1 MSEIQRERAR
11 SRRRGILVAVGLIA
25 ILAVAGL
32 VFKNYWD
39 ARVRAA
45 YQHSTD
51 VYTPK
56 PVAKTKVAL
65 FVGDGMVQGNGAT
78 APTKRFSSL
87 VSSSYQWFEINLAI
101 GGAGYFS
108 GNPNL
113 VDQLTALK
121 KYKPSVIFVSAG
133 RSDGWSP
140 DVQNNVARFY
150 RDIRKVFKKTTL
162 VVVSPLNNQP
172 APSPAPTAPT
182 PMELLQNAVR
192 GAAYSAN
199 AVYVPIENL
208 LAGNPQYLSTDK
220 YNPSD
225 AGHKAIA
232 EAIIAAL
239 KNNGFKPPK
248 S

>member
-1 MSEIQRERAR
+1 MSEMQRDRAR
-11 SRRRGILVAVGLIA
+11 ARRRGILVAVGLIA

-39 ARVRAA
+39 ARVRSA

-65 FVGDGMVQGNGAT
+65 FVGDGMVQGNGAS
-78 APTKRFSSL
+78 APAVRFST
-87 VSSSYQWFEINLAI
+87 VVARSYHWYEINVAT
-101 GGAGYFS
+101 GGAGYFA

-113 VDQLTALK
+113 VVQLTALQ
-121 KYKPSVIFVSAG
+121 KYKPSIIFVSAG

-150 RDIRKVFKKTTL
+150 RDIRKVFKKTTI
-162 VVVSPLNNQP
+162 VVVSPINNQP
-172 APSPAPTAPT
+172 APSPAPTTPT
-182 PMELLQNAVR
+182 PIELLQNAVR

-232 EAIIAAL
+232 DAIIAAL

>member
-1 MSEIQRERAR
+1 MSQMQRERAR
-11 SRRRGILVAVGLIA
+11 SRRRAVLVVLSLVAV
-25 ILAVAGL
+25 LAVAGL

-39 ARVRAA
+39 ARVRSA

-56 PVAKTKVAL
+56 PVANPKVAL
-65 FVGDGMVQGNGAT
+65 FVGDGMLQGNGAT
-78 APTKRFSSL
+78 AASLRFSSL
-87 VSSSYQWFEINLAI
+87 VASKYHWFEINVAS
-101 GGAGYFS
+101 GGAGYYA

-113 VDQLTALK
+113 VTQLSSLK
-121 KYKPSVIFVSAG
+121 KYKPSIIFVSAG

-140 DVQNNVARFY
+140 DVQLNVAKFY
-150 RDIRKVFKKTTL
+150 RDIRKVFKKTTI

-172 APSPAPTAPT
+172 MPTPPPTPSP
-182 PMELLQNAVR
+182 MQLLQNAVR

-208 LAGNPQYLSTDK
+208 LAGNAKLLSTDS
-220 YNPSD
+220 YNPSNE
-225 AGHKAIA
+225 GHKAIA
-232 EAIIAAL
+232 DAIIAAL

>member
-11 SRRRGILVAVGLIA
+11 SRRRAILVAAGIVVVLI
-25 ILAVAGL
+25 VAGL
-32 VFKNYWD
+32 TFKNYWD

-56 PVAKTKVAL
+56 PVANPKVAL
-65 FVGDGMVQGNGAT
+65 FIGDGMVQGNGAT
-78 APTKRFSSL
+78 ATSKRFSSI
-87 VSSSYQWFEINLAI
+87 VANTYHWFEINVAT
-101 GGAGYFS
+101 GGAGYFA

-113 VDQLTALK
+113 VTQVATFK
-121 KYKPSVIFVSAG
+121 KYKPSIIFVSAG

-140 DVQNNVARFY
+140 DVQINVAKFY
-150 RDIRKVFKKTTL
+150 RELRVLFKKTRIL
-162 VVVSPLNNQP
+162 VVAPLNNQP
-172 APSPAPTAPT
+172 IATPPPTPSPID
-182 PMELLQNAVR
+182 LLQNAVR

-199 AVYVPIENL
+199 AVYVPVENL
-208 LAGNPQYLSTDK
+208 LANNPQLLSTDA
-220 YNPSD
+220 YNPND

-232 EAIIAAL
+232 QAIINAL
-239 KNNGFKPPK
+239 KNNGVNPPK

>member
-11 SRRRGILVAVGLIA
+11 SRRRAILVAAGIVVVLI
-25 ILAVAGL
+25 VAGL
-32 VFKNYWD
+32 TFKNYWD

-56 PVAKTKVAL
+56 PVANPKVAL
-65 FVGDGMVQGNGAT
+65 FIGDGMVQGNGAT
-78 APTKRFSSL
+78 ATSKRFSSI
-87 VSSSYQWFEINLAI
+87 VANTYHWFEINVAT
-101 GGAGYFS
+101 GGAGYFA

-113 VDQLTALK
+113 VTQVATFK
-121 KYKPSVIFVSAG
+121 KYKPSIIFVSVG

-140 DVQNNVARFY
+140 DVQINVAKFY
-150 RDIRKVFKKTTL
+150 RELRVLFKKTRI
-162 VVVSPLNNQP
+162 VVVAPLNNQP
-172 APSPAPTAPT
+172 IATPPPTPSPID
-182 PMELLQNAVR
+182 LLQNAVR

-199 AVYVPIENL
+199 AVYVPVENL
-208 LAGNPQYLSTDK
+208 LANNPQLLSTDA
-220 YNPSD
+220 YNPND

-232 EAIIAAL
+232 QAIINAL
-239 KNNGFKPPK
+239 KNNGVNPPK

>member
-11 SRRRGILVAVGLIA
+11 SRRRAILVAAGIVVVLI
-25 ILAVAGL
+25 VAGL
-32 VFKNYWD
+32 TFKNYWD

-56 PVAKTKVAL
+56 PVANPKVAL
-65 FVGDGMVQGNGAT
+65 FIGDGMVQGNGAT
-78 APTKRFSSL
+78 ATSKRFSSI
-87 VSSSYQWFEINLAI
+87 VANTYHWFEINVAT
-101 GGAGYFS
+101 GGAGYFA

-113 VDQLTALK
+113 VTQVATFK
-121 KYKPSVIFVSAG
+121 KYKPSIIFVSAG

-140 DVQNNVARFY
+140 DVQINVAKFY
-150 RDIRKVFKKTTL
+150 RELRVLFKKTRI
-162 VVVSPLNNQP
+162 VVVAPLNNQP
-172 APSPAPTAPT
+172 IATPPPTPSPID
-182 PMELLQNAVR
+182 LLQNAVR

-199 AVYVPIENL
+199 AVYVPVENL
-208 LAGNPQYLSTDK
+208 LANNPQLLSTDA
-220 YNPSD
+220 YNPND

-232 EAIIAAL
+232 QAIINAL
-239 KNNGFKPPK
+239 KNNGVNPPK

>member
-1 MSEIQRERAR
+1 MKRERAR
-11 SRRRGILVAVGLIA
+11 SRRRTVLVVLSLVAV
-25 ILAVAGL
+25 LAVAGL

-39 ARVRAA
+39 ARVRSA

-56 PVAKTKVAL
+56 PVATPKVAL
-65 FVGDGMVQGNGAT
+65 FVGDGMLQGNGAT
-78 APTKRFSSL
+78 AAALRFSSL
-87 VSSSYQWFEINLAI
+87 VSSKYHWFEINVAT
-101 GGAGYFS
+101 GGAGYYA

-113 VDQLTALK
+113 VSQLSSLK
-121 KYKPSVIFVSAG
+121 KYKPSIIFVSAG

-140 DVQNNVARFY
+140 DVQLNVAKFY
-150 RDIRKVFKKTTL
+150 GDIRKVFKKTTI

-172 APSPAPTAPT
+172 MPTPPPTPSP
-182 PMELLQNAVR
+182 MQLLQNAVR

-208 LAGNPQYLSTDK
+208 LAGNPKLLSTDS

-232 EAIIAAL
+232 DAIIAAL